1 MFHAKVAWKM
11 CNKYQGVIQM
21 LKRKIE
27 NTLLNWLKTENRNP
41 LILKGCRQCGKTFSV
56 LRFAQQHYKHVVY
69 LNFFENPDYK
79 TIFEG
84 SLKVDDV
91 VLMMSAFVGTDVR
104 FVPHKTVIVLDE
116 IQECPRARAAL
127 KFFKLDGRF
136 DVLATGSLLG
146 ISGYRSVDYS
156 VPVGYET
163 IIDMFPLDFEEFLWA
178 NGIENS
184 LIALL
189 KRCLEEEKPIP
200 EALHQRMRALLLQY
214 VVVGGMPHI
223 VDRFIKEKN
232 IALVREEQKLLIR
245 SYKDDMVKYAQG
257 ADKSRIRECYESIP
271 KQLARDNK
279 KFQFSLIKKTAR
291 SNQYVGS
298 IQWLEDTGL
307 IRRCYNLTLPELPL
321 EGNACHDKF
330 KVYMADIGLLIGM
343 LEDGTERYILQG
355 DLFGYKGAIFEN
367 LVADFFIKMKRPL
380 YYFQKDTG
388 LEVDFVMRYKSEAVL
403 LEVKATSGNTK
414 STRTI
419 LKHPEKYHVY
429 SAIKLGDYN
438 VGRREQLLT
447 LPLYMG
453 FLLSE
458 R

>member
-1 MFHAKVAWKM
+1 
-11 CNKYQGVIQM
+11 M

-27 NTLLNWLKTENRNP
+27 KTLLNWLNTENRNP

-56 LRFAQQHYKHVVY
+56 LQFAQQHYKHVVY
-69 LNFFENPDYK
+69 LNFFENPDYR

-91 VLMMSAFVGTDVR
+91 VLMMSAFVGANVR
-104 FVPHKTVIVLDE
+104 FIPHETVIVLDE

-146 ISGYRSVDYS
+146 ISGYRSEDYS

-178 NGIENS
+178 NGIEDA

-189 KRCLEEEKPIP
+189 KQCLEEERPVP
-200 EALHQRMRALLLQY
+200 EALHQRMIDLLLQY

-223 VDRFIKEKN
+223 VDQFIKEKN
-232 IALVREEQKLLIR
+232 VAFVREEQKLLIR
-245 SYKDDMVKYAQG
+245 SFEDDMVKYAQG
-257 ADKSRIRECYESIP
+257 ADKSRIRECFESIP

-298 IQWLEDTGL
+298 LQWLEDTGL

-321 EGNACHDKF
+321 EGNAYLDKF
-330 KVYMADIGLLIGM
+330 KVYMSDTGLFVGM
-343 LEDGTERYILQG
+343 LEDGTERDILQG

-388 LEVDFVMRYKSEAVL
+388 LEVDFVMRYKGEAVL

-419 LKHPEKYHVY
+419 LKHPEKYHVH

-453 FLLSE
+453 FLLTE

>member
-1 MFHAKVAWKM
+1 
-11 CNKYQGVIQM
+11 M

-27 NTLLNWLKTENRNP
+27 KTLLNWLNTENRNP

-91 VLMMSAFVGTDVR
+91 VLMMSAFVGANVR
-104 FVPHKTVIVLDE
+104 FIPHETVIVLDE

-146 ISGYRSVDYS
+146 ISGYRSEDYS

-178 NGIENS
+178 NGIEDA

-189 KRCLEEEKPIP
+189 KQCLEEERPVP
-200 EALHQRMRALLLQY
+200 EALHQRMRDLLLQY

-223 VDRFIKEKN
+223 VDQFIKEKN
-232 IALVREEQKLLIR
+232 VAFVREEQKLLIR
-245 SYKDDMVKYAQG
+245 SFEDDMVKYAQG
-257 ADKSRIRECYESIP
+257 ADKSRIRECFESIP

-298 IQWLEDTGL
+298 LQWLEDTGL
-307 IRRCYNLTLPELPL
+307 IRRCYNLTPPELPL
-321 EGNACHDKF
+321 EGNACQDKF
-330 KVYMADIGLLIGM
+330 KVYMADTGLFVGM
-343 LEDGTERYILQG
+343 LEDGTERDILQG

-380 YYFQKDTG
+380 YYFRKDSG
-388 LEVDFVMRYKSEAVL
+388 LEIDFIMCYKGEAVL
-403 LEVKATSGNTK
+403 LEVKTKSGNTK

-419 LKHPEKYHVY
+419 LKHPEKYHVH

-453 FLLSE
+453 FLLTE

>member
-1 MFHAKVAWKM
+1 
-11 CNKYQGVIQM
+11 M

-27 NTLLNWLKTENRNP
+27 KTLLNWLNTENRNP

-91 VLMMSAFVGTDVR
+91 VLMMSAFVGANVR
-104 FVPHKTVIVLDE
+104 FIPHETVIVLDE

-146 ISGYRSVDYS
+146 ISGYRSEDYS

-178 NGIENS
+178 NGIEDS

-189 KRCLEEEKPIP
+189 KQCLEEERPVP
-200 EALHQRMRALLLQY
+200 EALHQRMRDLLLQY

-223 VDRFIKEKN
+223 VDQFIKEKN
-232 IALVREEQKLLIR
+232 VAFVREEQKLLIR
-245 SYKDDMVKYAQG
+245 SFEDDMVKYAQG
-257 ADKSRIRECYESIP
+257 ADKSRIRECFESIP

-298 IQWLEDTGL
+298 LQWLEDTGL

-321 EGNACHDKF
+321 EGNACQDKF
-330 KVYMADIGLLIGM
+330 KVYMADTGLFVGM
-343 LEDGTERYILQG
+343 LEDGTERDILQG

-380 YYFQKDTG
+380 YYFRKDSG
-388 LEVDFVMRYKSEAVL
+388 LEIDFIMCYKGEAVL
-403 LEVKATSGNTK
+403 LEVKTKSGNTK

-419 LKHPEKYHVY
+419 LKHPEKYHVH

-453 FLLSE
+453 FLLTE

>member
-1 MFHAKVAWKM
+1 
-11 CNKYQGVIQM
+11 M

-27 NTLLNWLKTENRNP
+27 KTLLNWLNTENRNP

-91 VLMMSAFVGTDVR
+91 VLMMSAFVGANVR
-104 FVPHKTVIVLDE
+104 FIPHETVIVLDE

-146 ISGYRSVDYS
+146 ISSYRSEDYS

-178 NGIENS
+178 NGIEDA

-189 KRCLEEEKPIP
+189 KQCLEEERPVP
-200 EALHQRMRALLLQY
+200 EALHQRMRDLLLQY

-223 VDRFIKEKN
+223 VDQFIKEKN
-232 IALVREEQKLLIR
+232 VAFVREEQKLLIR
-245 SYKDDMVKYAQG
+245 SFEDDMVKYAQG
-257 ADKSRIRECYESIP
+257 ADKSRIRECFESIP

-291 SNQYVGS
+291 SNQYVRS
-298 IQWLEDTGL
+298 LQWLEDTGL

-321 EGNACHDKF
+321 EGNACQDKF
-330 KVYMADIGLLIGM
+330 KVYMSDTGLFVGM
-343 LEDGTERYILQG
+343 LEDGTERDILQG

-388 LEVDFVMRYKSEAVL
+388 LEVDFVMRYKGEAVL

-419 LKHPEKYHVY
+419 LKHPEKYHVH

-453 FLLSE
+453 FLLTE

>member
-1 MFHAKVAWKM
+1 
-11 CNKYQGVIQM
+11 M

-27 NTLLNWLKTENRNP
+27 QTLLNWLNTENRNP
-41 LILKGCRQCGKTFSV
+41 LILKGCRQCGKTYSV
-56 LRFAQQHYKHVVY
+56 LRFARQHYKHVVY
-69 LNFFENPDYK
+69 LNFFENPNYK

-84 SLKVDDV
+84 SLNVDDV
-91 VLMMSAFVGTDVR
+91 ILMMSAFTGADVR
-104 FVPHKTVIVLDE
+104 FIPHKTVIVLDE

-146 ISGYRSVDYS
+146 ISGYRSEDYS

-178 NGIENS
+178 NGIEES
-184 LIALL
+184 LITLL
-189 KRCLEEEKPIP
+189 EKCLEAEQPVP

-214 VVVGGMPHI
+214 TIVGGMPHI
-223 VDRFIKEKN
+223 VDQFVKERN
-232 IALVREEQKLLIR
+232 VALVREEQKLLI
-245 SYKDDMVKYAQG
+245 SSFKDDMVKYAQG
-257 ADKSRIRECYESIP
+257 ADKSRIRECFESIP

-291 SNQYVGS
+291 SGQYVGS
-298 IQWLEDTGL
+298 LQWLEDTGL
-307 IRRCYNLTLPELPL
+307 IRRCYNLMLPELPL
-321 EGNACHDKF
+321 EGNACQDMF
-330 KVYMADIGLLIGM
+330 KVYMADTGLFVGM
-343 LEDGTERYILQG
+343 LEDGTERDILQG
-355 DLFGYKGAIFEN
+355 NLYGYKGAIFEN

-380 YYFQKDTG
+380 FYFQKGSG
-388 LEVDFVMRYKSEAVL
+388 LEVDFVMRYKGEAVL
-403 LEVKATSGNTK
+403 LEVKARTGNAK
-414 STRTI
+414 STKTI
-419 LKHPEKYHVY
+419 LNHPEKYHVH

-438 VGRREQLLT
+438 IGRQGQLLT

-453 FLLSE
+453 FLLTE

>member
-1 MFHAKVAWKM
+1 
-11 CNKYQGVIQM
+11 M

-27 NTLLNWLKTENRNP
+27 KTLLNWLNTENRNP

-56 LRFAQQHYKHVVY
+56 LQFAQQHYKHVVY
-69 LNFFENPDYK
+69 LNFFENPDYR

-91 VLMMSAFVGTDVR
+91 VLMMSAFVGANVR
-104 FVPHKTVIVLDE
+104 FIPHETVIVLDE

-146 ISGYRSVDYS
+146 ISGYRSEDYS

-178 NGIENS
+178 NGIEDS

-189 KRCLEEEKPIP
+189 KQCLEEERPVP
-200 EALHQRMRALLLQY
+200 EALHQRMRDLLLQY

-223 VDRFIKEKN
+223 VDQFIKEKN
-232 IALVREEQKLLIR
+232 VAFVREEQKLLIR
-245 SYKDDMVKYAQG
+245 SFEDDMVKYAQG
-257 ADKSRIRECYESIP
+257 ADKSRIRECFESIP

-298 IQWLEDTGL
+298 LQWLEDTGL

-321 EGNACHDKF
+321 EGNACQDKF
-330 KVYMADIGLLIGM
+330 KVYMADTGLFVGM
-343 LEDGTERYILQG
+343 LEDGTERDILQG

-388 LEVDFVMRYKSEAVL
+388 LEVDFVMRYKGEAVL

-419 LKHPEKYHVY
+419 LKHPEKYHVH

-453 FLLSE
+453 FLLTE

>member
-1 MFHAKVAWKM
+1 
-11 CNKYQGVIQM
+11 M

-27 NTLLNWLKTENRNP
+27 KTLLNWFNTENRNP

-69 LNFFENPDYK
+69 LNFFENSDYK

-91 VLMMSAFVGTDVR
+91 VLMMSAFVGANVR
-104 FVPHKTVIVLDE
+104 FIPHETVIVLDE

-146 ISGYRSVDYS
+146 ISGYRSEDYS

-178 NGIENS
+178 NGIEDS

-189 KRCLEEEKPIP
+189 KQCLEEERPVP
-200 EALHQRMRALLLQY
+200 EALHQRMRDLLLQY

-223 VDRFIKEKN
+223 VDQFIKEKN
-232 IALVREEQKLLIR
+232 VAFVREEQKLLIR
-245 SYKDDMVKYAQG
+245 SFEDDMVKYAQG
-257 ADKSRIRECYESIP
+257 ADKSRIRECFESIP

-298 IQWLEDTGL
+298 LQWLEDTGL

-330 KVYMADIGLLIGM
+330 KVYMADTGLFVGM
-343 LEDGTERYILQG
+343 LEDGTERDILQG

-380 YYFQKDTG
+380 YYFRKDSG
-388 LEVDFVMRYKSEAVL
+388 LEIDFIMCYKGEAVL
-403 LEVKATSGNTK
+403 LEVKTKSGNSK

-419 LKHPEKYHVY
+419 LKHPEKYHVH

-453 FLLSE
+453 FLLTE

>member
-1 MFHAKVAWKM
+1 
-11 CNKYQGVIQM
+11 M

-27 NTLLNWLKTENRNP
+27 KTLLNWLNTENRNP

-56 LRFAQQHYKHVVY
+56 LQFAQRHYKHVVY
-69 LNFFENPDYK
+69 LNFFENPDYR

-91 VLMMSAFVGTDVR
+91 VLMMSAFVGANVR
-104 FVPHKTVIVLDE
+104 FIPHETVIVLDE

-146 ISGYRSVDYS
+146 ISGYRSEDYS

-178 NGIENS
+178 NGIEDS

-189 KRCLEEEKPIP
+189 KQCLEEERPVP
-200 EALHQRMRALLLQY
+200 EALHQRMRDLLLQY

-223 VDRFIKEKN
+223 VDQFIKEKN
-232 IALVREEQKLLIR
+232 VAFVREEQKLLIR
-245 SYKDDMVKYAQG
+245 SFEDDMVKYAQS
-257 ADKSRIRECYESIP
+257 ADKSRIRECFESIS

-298 IQWLEDTGL
+298 LQWLEDTGL

-330 KVYMADIGLLIGM
+330 KVYMADTGLFVGM
-343 LEDGTERYILQG
+343 LEDGTERDILQG

-380 YYFQKDTG
+380 YYFRKDSG
-388 LEVDFVMRYKSEAVL
+388 LEIDFIMCYKGEAVL
-403 LEVKATSGNTK
+403 LEVKAKSGNTK

-419 LKHPEKYHVY
+419 LKHPEKYHVH

>member
-1 MFHAKVAWKM
+1 
-11 CNKYQGVIQM
+11 M

-27 NTLLNWLKTENRNP
+27 KTLLNWLNTENRNP

-56 LRFAQQHYKHVVY
+56 LQFAQQHYKHVVY
-69 LNFFENPDYK
+69 LNFFENPDYRA
-79 TIFEG
+79 IFEG

-91 VLMMSAFVGTDVR
+91 VLMMSAFVGANVR
-104 FVPHKTVIVLDE
+104 FIPHETVIVLDE

-146 ISGYRSVDYS
+146 ISGYRSEDYS

-178 NGIENS
+178 NGIEDS

-189 KRCLEEEKPIP
+189 KQCLEEERPVP
-200 EALHQRMRALLLQY
+200 EALHQRMRDLLLQY

-223 VDRFIKEKN
+223 VDQFIKEKN
-232 IALVREEQKLLIR
+232 VAFVREEQKLLIR
-245 SYKDDMVKYAQG
+245 SFEDDMVKYAQG
-257 ADKSRIRECYESIP
+257 ADKSRIRECFESIP

-298 IQWLEDTGL
+298 LQWLEDTGL

-330 KVYMADIGLLIGM
+330 KVYMADTGLFVGM
-343 LEDGTERYILQG
+343 LEDGTERDILQG

-380 YYFQKDTG
+380 YYFRKDSG
-388 LEVDFVMRYKSEAVL
+388 LEIDFIMCYKGEAVL
-403 LEVKATSGNTK
+403 LEVKAKSGNTK

-419 LKHPEKYHVY
+419 LKHPEKYHVH

>member
-1 MFHAKVAWKM
+1 
-11 CNKYQGVIQM
+11 M

-27 NTLLNWLKTENRNP
+27 KTLLNWLNTENRNP

-69 LNFFENPDYK
+69 LNFFENPDYR

-91 VLMMSAFVGTDVR
+91 VLMMSAFVGANVR
-104 FVPHKTVIVLDE
+104 FIPHETVIVLDE

-146 ISGYRSVDYS
+146 ISGYRSEDYS

-178 NGIENS
+178 NGIEDA

-189 KRCLEEEKPIP
+189 KQCLEEERPVP
-200 EALHQRMRALLLQY
+200 EALHQRMRDLLLQY

-223 VDRFIKEKN
+223 VDQFIKEKN
-232 IALVREEQKLLIR
+232 VAFVREEQKLLIR
-245 SYKDDMVKYAQG
+245 SFEDDMVKYAQG
-257 ADKSRIRECYESIP
+257 ADKSRIRECFESIP

-298 IQWLEDTGL
+298 LQWLEDTGL

-321 EGNACHDKF
+321 EGNACQDKF
-330 KVYMADIGLLIGM
+330 KVYMADIGLFVGM
-343 LEDGTERYILQG
+343 LEDGTERDILQG

-388 LEVDFVMRYKSEAVL
+388 LEVDFVMRYKGEAVL

-419 LKHPEKYHVY
+419 LKHPEKYHVH

-438 VGRREQLLT
+438 VGRREQLLR

>member
-1 MFHAKVAWKM
+1 
-11 CNKYQGVIQM
+11 M

-27 NTLLNWLKTENRNP
+27 KTLLNWLNTENRNP

-56 LRFAQQHYKHVVY
+56 LRFAQQHYKQVVY
-69 LNFFENPDYK
+69 LNFFENPDYR

-91 VLMMSAFVGTDVR
+91 VLMMSAFVGANVR
-104 FVPHKTVIVLDE
+104 FIPHETVIVLDE

-146 ISGYRSVDYS
+146 ISGYRSEDYS

-178 NGIENS
+178 NGIEDS

-189 KRCLEEEKPIP
+189 KQCLEEERPVP
-200 EALHQRMRALLLQY
+200 EALHQRMRDLLLQY

-223 VDRFIKEKN
+223 VDQFIKEKN
-232 IALVREEQKLLIR
+232 VAFVREEQKLLIR
-245 SYKDDMVKYAQG
+245 SFEDDMVKYAQG
-257 ADKSRIRECYESIP
+257 ADKSRIRECFESIP

-298 IQWLEDTGL
+298 LQWLEDTGL
-307 IRRCYNLTLPELPL
+307 ICRCYNLTLPELPL
-321 EGNACHDKF
+321 EGNACQDKF
-330 KVYMADIGLLIGM
+330 KVYMADTGLFVGM
-343 LEDGTERYILQG
+343 LEDGTERDILQG

-388 LEVDFVMRYKSEAVL
+388 LEVDFVMRYKGEAIL

-419 LKHPEKYHVY
+419 LKHPEKYHVH

-453 FLLSE
+453 FLLTE

>member
-1 MFHAKVAWKM
+1 
-11 CNKYQGVIQM
+11 M

-27 NTLLNWLKTENRNP
+27 KTLLNWLNTENRNP

-56 LRFAQQHYKHVVY
+56 LRFAQQHYKQVVY
-69 LNFFENPDYK
+69 LNFFENPDYR

-91 VLMMSAFVGTDVR
+91 VLMMSAFVGANVR
-104 FVPHKTVIVLDE
+104 FIPHETVIVLDE

-146 ISGYRSVDYS
+146 ISGYRSEDYS

-178 NGIENS
+178 NGIEDS

-189 KRCLEEEKPIP
+189 KQCLEEERPVP
-200 EALHQRMRALLLQY
+200 EALHQRMRDLLLQY

-223 VDRFIKEKN
+223 VDQFIKEKN
-232 IALVREEQKLLIR
+232 VAFVREEQKLLIR
-245 SYKDDMVKYAQG
+245 SFEDDMVKYAQG
-257 ADKSRIRECYESIP
+257 ADKSRIRECFESIP

-298 IQWLEDTGL
+298 LQWLEDTGL

-330 KVYMADIGLLIGM
+330 KVYMADTGLFVGM
-343 LEDGTERYILQG
+343 LEDGTERDILQG

-388 LEVDFVMRYKSEAVL
+388 LEVDFVMRYKGEAVL

-419 LKHPEKYHVY
+419 LKHPEKYHVH

-447 LPLYMG
+447 LPLYVG
-453 FLLSE
+453 FLLTE

>member
-1 MFHAKVAWKM
+1 
-11 CNKYQGVIQM
+11 M

-27 NTLLNWLKTENRNP
+27 KTLLNWLNTENRNP

-91 VLMMSAFVGTDVR
+91 VLMMSAFVGANVR
-104 FVPHKTVIVLDE
+104 FIPHETVIVLDE

-146 ISGYRSVDYS
+146 ISGYRSEDYS

-163 IIDMFPLDFEEFLWA
+163 IIDMFPLDFEELLWA
-178 NGIENS
+178 NGIEDS

-189 KRCLEEEKPIP
+189 KQCLEEERPVP
-200 EALHQRMRALLLQY
+200 EALHQRMRDLLLQY

-223 VDRFIKEKN
+223 VDQFIKEKN
-232 IALVREEQKLLIR
+232 VAFVREEQKLLIR
-245 SYKDDMVKYAQG
+245 SFEDDMVKYAQG
-257 ADKSRIRECYESIP
+257 ADKSRIRECFESIP

-298 IQWLEDTGL
+298 LQWLEDTGL

-321 EGNACHDKF
+321 EGNACQDKF
-330 KVYMADIGLLIGM
+330 KVYMADIGLFVGM
-343 LEDGTERYILQG
+343 LEDGTERDILQG

-380 YYFQKDTG
+380 YYFRKDSG
-388 LEVDFVMRYKSEAVL
+388 LEIDFIMCYKGEAVL
-403 LEVKATSGNTK
+403 LEVKTKSGNTK

-419 LKHPEKYHVY
+419 LKHPEKYHVH

-453 FLLSE
+453 FLLTE

>member
-1 MFHAKVAWKM
+1 
-11 CNKYQGVIQM
+11 M

-27 NTLLNWLKTENRNP
+27 KTLLNWLNTENRNP

-91 VLMMSAFVGTDVR
+91 VLMMSAFVGANVR
-104 FVPHKTVIVLDE
+104 FIPHETVIVLDE

-146 ISGYRSVDYS
+146 ISGYRSEDYS

-163 IIDMFPLDFEEFLWA
+163 IVDMFPLDFEEFLWA
-178 NGIENS
+178 NGIEDA

-189 KRCLEEEKPIP
+189 KQCLEEERPVP
-200 EALHQRMRALLLQY
+200 EALHQRMRDLLLQY

-223 VDRFIKEKN
+223 VDQFIKEKN
-232 IALVREEQKLLIR
+232 VAFVREEQKLLIR
-245 SYKDDMVKYAQG
+245 SFEDDMVKYAQG
-257 ADKSRIRECYESIP
+257 ADKSRIRECFESIP

-298 IQWLEDTGL
+298 LQWLEDTGL

-330 KVYMADIGLLIGM
+330 KVYMADTGLFVGM
-343 LEDGTERYILQG
+343 LEDGTERDILQG

-380 YYFQKDTG
+380 YYFRKDSG
-388 LEVDFVMRYKSEAVL
+388 LEIDFIMCYKGEAVL
-403 LEVKATSGNTK
+403 LEVKAKSGNTK
-414 STRTI
+414 NTRTI
-419 LKHPEKYHVY
+419 LKHPEKYHVH

-453 FLLSE
+453 FLLTE

>member
-1 MFHAKVAWKM
+1 
-11 CNKYQGVIQM
+11 M

-27 NTLLNWLKTENRNP
+27 KTLLNWLNTENRNP

-56 LRFAQQHYKHVVY
+56 LQFAQQHYKHVVY
-69 LNFFENPDYK
+69 LNFFENPDYRA
-79 TIFEG
+79 IFEG

-91 VLMMSAFVGTDVR
+91 VLMMSAFVGANVR
-104 FVPHKTVIVLDE
+104 FIPHETVIVLDE

-146 ISGYRSVDYS
+146 ISGYRSEDYS

-178 NGIENS
+178 NGIEDS
-184 LIALL
+184 LIVLL
-189 KRCLEEEKPIP
+189 KQCLEEERPVP
-200 EALHQRMRALLLQY
+200 EALHQRMRDLLLQY

-223 VDRFIKEKN
+223 VDQFIKEKN
-232 IALVREEQKLLIR
+232 VAFVREEQKLLIR
-245 SYKDDMVKYAQG
+245 SFEDDMVKYAQS
-257 ADKSRIRECYESIP
+257 ADKSRIRECFESIS

-298 IQWLEDTGL
+298 LQWLEDTGL

-330 KVYMADIGLLIGM
+330 KVYMADTGLFVGM
-343 LEDGTERYILQG
+343 LEDGTERDILQG

-380 YYFQKDTG
+380 YYFRKDSG
-388 LEVDFVMRYKSEAVL
+388 LEIDFIMCYKGEAVL
-403 LEVKATSGNTK
+403 LEVKAKSGNTK

-419 LKHPEKYHVY
+419 LKHPEKYHVH

>member
-1 MFHAKVAWKM
+1 
-11 CNKYQGVIQM
+11 M

-27 NTLLNWLKTENRNP
+27 KTLLNWLNTENRNP

-56 LRFAQQHYKHVVY
+56 LRFAQQHYKQVVY
-69 LNFFENPDYK
+69 LNFFENPDYR

-91 VLMMSAFVGTDVR
+91 VLMMSAFVGANVR
-104 FVPHKTVIVLDE
+104 FIPHETVIVLDE

-146 ISGYRSVDYS
+146 ISGYRSEDYS

-178 NGIENS
+178 NGIEDS
-184 LIALL
+184 LIVLL
-189 KRCLEEEKPIP
+189 KQCLEEERPVP
-200 EALHQRMRALLLQY
+200 EALHQRMRDLLLQY

-223 VDRFIKEKN
+223 VDQFIKEKN
-232 IALVREEQKLLIR
+232 VAFVREEQKLLIR
-245 SYKDDMVKYAQG
+245 SFEDDMVKYAQG
-257 ADKSRIRECYESIP
+257 ADKSRIRECFESIP

-298 IQWLEDTGL
+298 LQWLEDTGL

-330 KVYMADIGLLIGM
+330 KVYMADTGLFVGM
-343 LEDGTERYILQG
+343 LEDGTERDILQG

-380 YYFQKDTG
+380 YYFRKDSG
-388 LEVDFVMRYKSEAVL
+388 LEIDFIMCYKGEAVL
-403 LEVKATSGNTK
+403 LEVKTKSGNTK

-419 LKHPEKYHVY
+419 LKHPEKYHVH

-453 FLLSE
+453 FLLTE

>member
-1 MFHAKVAWKM
+1 
-11 CNKYQGVIQM
+11 M

-27 NTLLNWLKTENRNP
+27 KTLLNWLNTENRNP

-69 LNFFENPDYK
+69 LNFFENPDYR

-91 VLMMSAFVGTDVR
+91 VLMMSAFVGANVR
-104 FVPHKTVIVLDE
+104 FIPHETVIVLDE

-146 ISGYRSVDYS
+146 ISGYRSEDYS

-178 NGIENS
+178 NGIEDS
-184 LIALL
+184 LIVLL
-189 KRCLEEEKPIP
+189 KQRLEEERAVP
-200 EALHQRMRALLLQY
+200 EALHQRMRDLLLQY

-223 VDRFIKEKN
+223 VDQFIKEKN
-232 IALVREEQKLLIR
+232 VAFVREEQKLLIR
-245 SYKDDMVKYAQG
+245 SFEDDMVKYAQG
-257 ADKSRIRECYESIP
+257 ADKSRIRECFESIP

-298 IQWLEDTGL
+298 LQWLEDTGL

-321 EGNACHDKF
+321 EGNACQDKF
-330 KVYMADIGLLIGM
+330 KVYMADTGLFVGM
-343 LEDGTERYILQG
+343 LEDGTERDILQG

-388 LEVDFVMRYKSEAVL
+388 LEVDFVMRYKGEAVL

-419 LKHPEKYHVY
+419 LKHPEKYHVH

-453 FLLSE
+453 FLLTE

>member
-1 MFHAKVAWKM
+1 
-11 CNKYQGVIQM
+11 M

-27 NTLLNWLKTENRNP
+27 KTLLNWLNTENRNP

-56 LRFAQQHYKHVVY
+56 LRFAQQHYKYVVY
-69 LNFFENPDYK
+69 LNFFENPDYRA
-79 TIFEG
+79 IFEG

-91 VLMMSAFVGTDVR
+91 VLMMSAFVGANVR
-104 FVPHKTVIVLDE
+104 FIPHETVIVLDE

-146 ISGYRSVDYS
+146 ISGYRSEDYS

-178 NGIENS
+178 NGIEDS

-189 KRCLEEEKPIP
+189 KQCLEEERPVP
-200 EALHQRMRALLLQY
+200 EALHQRMRDLLLQY

-223 VDRFIKEKN
+223 VDQFIKEKN
-232 IALVREEQKLLIR
+232 VAFVREEQKLLIR
-245 SYKDDMVKYAQG
+245 SFEDDMVKYAQG
-257 ADKSRIRECYESIP
+257 ADKSRIRECFESIP

-298 IQWLEDTGL
+298 LQWLEDTGL

-330 KVYMADIGLLIGM
+330 KVYMADTGLFVGM
-343 LEDGTERYILQG
+343 LEDGTERDILQG

-388 LEVDFVMRYKSEAVL
+388 LEVDFVMRYKGEAVL

-419 LKHPEKYHVY
+419 LKHPEKYHVH

-453 FLLSE
+453 FLLTE

>member
-1 MFHAKVAWKM
+1 MIFRVKVTK
-11 CNKYQGVIQM
+11 NVIRATKSM

-27 NTLLNWLKTENRNP
+27 KTLLNWLNTENRNP

-69 LNFFENPDYK
+69 LNFFENPDYR

-91 VLMMSAFVGTDVR
+91 VLMMSAFVGANVR
-104 FVPHKTVIVLDE
+104 FIPHETVIVLDE

-146 ISGYRSVDYS
+146 ISGYRSEDYS

-178 NGIENS
+178 NGIEDA

-189 KRCLEEEKPIP
+189 KHRLEEERPVP
-200 EALHQRMRALLLQY
+200 EALHQRMRDLLLQY

-223 VDRFIKEKN
+223 VDQFIKEKN
-232 IALVREEQKLLIR
+232 VAFVREEQKLLIR
-245 SYKDDMVKYAQG
+245 SFEDDMVKYAQG
-257 ADKSRIRECYESIP
+257 ADKSRIRECFESIP

-298 IQWLEDTGL
+298 LQWLEDTGL

-321 EGNACHDKF
+321 EGNACQDKF
-330 KVYMADIGLLIGM
+330 KVYMSDTGLFVGM
-343 LEDGTERYILQG
+343 LEDGTERDILQG

-380 YYFQKDTG
+380 YYFQRDTG
-388 LEVDFVMRYKSEAVL
+388 LEVDFVMRYKGEAVL

-419 LKHPEKYHVY
+419 LKHPEKYHVH

-453 FLLSE
+453 FLLTE

>member
-1 MFHAKVAWKM
+1 
-11 CNKYQGVIQM
+11 
-21 LKRKIE
+21 
-27 NTLLNWLKTENRNP
+27 
-41 LILKGCRQCGKTFSV
+41 
-56 LRFAQQHYKHVVY
+56 
-69 LNFFENPDYK
+69 
-79 TIFEG
+79 
-84 SLKVDDV
+84 
-91 VLMMSAFVGTDVR
+91 
-104 FVPHKTVIVLDE
+104 
-116 IQECPRARAAL
+116 
-127 KFFKLDGRF
+127 
-136 DVLATGSLLG
+136 
-146 ISGYRSVDYS
+146 
-156 VPVGYET
+156 
-163 IIDMFPLDFEEFLWA
+163 
-178 NGIENS
+178 
-184 LIALL
+184 
-189 KRCLEEEKPIP
+189 
-200 EALHQRMRALLLQY
+200 
-214 VVVGGMPHI
+214 
-223 VDRFIKEKN
+223 
-232 IALVREEQKLLIR
+232 
-245 SYKDDMVKYAQG
+245 MVKYAQG
-257 ADKSRIRECYESIP
+257 SDKSRIRECFESIP

-298 IQWLEDTGL
+298 LQWLEDTGL

-330 KVYMADIGLLIGM
+330 KVYMADTGLFVGM
-343 LEDGTERYILQG
+343 LEDGTERDILQG

-388 LEVDFVMRYKSEAVL
+388 LEVDFVMRYKGEAVL

-419 LKHPEKYHVY
+419 LKHPEKYHVH

-453 FLLSE
+453 FLLTE

>member
-1 MFHAKVAWKM
+1 
-11 CNKYQGVIQM
+11 M

-27 NTLLNWLKTENRNP
+27 KTLLNWLNTENRNP

-56 LRFAQQHYKHVVY
+56 LQFAQQHYKHVVY
-69 LNFFENPDYK
+69 LNFFENPDYRA
-79 TIFEG
+79 IFEG

-91 VLMMSAFVGTDVR
+91 VLMMSVFVGANVR
-104 FVPHKTVIVLDE
+104 FIPHETAIVLDE

-146 ISGYRSVDYS
+146 ISGYRSEDYS

-178 NGIENS
+178 NGIEDS

-189 KRCLEEEKPIP
+189 KQCLEEERPVP
-200 EALHQRMRALLLQY
+200 EALHQRMRDLLLQY

-223 VDRFIKEKN
+223 VDQFIKEKN
-232 IALVREEQKLLIR
+232 VAFVREEQKLLIR
-245 SYKDDMVKYAQG
+245 SFEDDMVKYAQG
-257 ADKSRIRECYESIP
+257 ADKSRIRECFESIS

-298 IQWLEDTGL
+298 LQWLEDTGL

-330 KVYMADIGLLIGM
+330 KVYMADTGLFVGM
-343 LEDGTERYILQG
+343 LEDGTERDILQG

-380 YYFQKDTG
+380 YYFRKDSG
-388 LEVDFVMRYKSEAVL
+388 LEIDFIMCYKGEAVL
-403 LEVKATSGNTK
+403 LEVKAKSGNTK

-419 LKHPEKYHVY
+419 LKHPEKYHVH

-453 FLLSE
+453 FLLTE

>member
-1 MFHAKVAWKM
+1 
-11 CNKYQGVIQM
+11 M

-27 NTLLNWLKTENRNP
+27 KTLLNWLNTENRNP

-69 LNFFENPDYK
+69 LNFFENPDYR

-91 VLMMSAFVGTDVR
+91 VLMMSAFVGANVR
-104 FVPHKTVIVLDE
+104 FIPHETVIVLDE

-146 ISGYRSVDYS
+146 ISGYRSEDYS

-178 NGIENS
+178 NGIEDS
-184 LIALL
+184 LIVLL
-189 KRCLEEEKPIP
+189 KQCLEEERPVP
-200 EALHQRMRALLLQY
+200 EALHQRMRDLLLQY

-223 VDRFIKEKN
+223 VDQFIKEKN
-232 IALVREEQKLLIR
+232 VAFVREEQKLLIR
-245 SYKDDMVKYAQG
+245 SFEDDMVKYAQG
-257 ADKSRIRECYESIP
+257 ADKSRIRECFESIP

-298 IQWLEDTGL
+298 LQWLEDTGL

-321 EGNACHDKF
+321 EGNARQDKF
-330 KVYMADIGLLIGM
+330 KVYMADTGLFVGM
-343 LEDGTERYILQG
+343 LEDGTERDILQG

-388 LEVDFVMRYKSEAVL
+388 LEVDFVMRYKGAAVL

-419 LKHPEKYHVY
+419 LKHPEKYHVH

-453 FLLSE
+453 FLLTE

>member
-1 MFHAKVAWKM
+1 
-11 CNKYQGVIQM
+11 M

-27 NTLLNWLKTENRNP
+27 KTLLNWLNTENRNP

-91 VLMMSAFVGTDVR
+91 VLMMSAFVGANVR
-104 FVPHKTVIVLDE
+104 FIPHETVIVLDE

-146 ISGYRSVDYS
+146 ISGYRSEDYS

-178 NGIENS
+178 NGIEDA

-189 KRCLEEEKPIP
+189 KQCLEEERPVP
-200 EALHQRMRALLLQY
+200 EALHQRMRDLLLQY

-223 VDRFIKEKN
+223 VDQFIKEKN
-232 IALVREEQKLLIR
+232 VAFVREEQKLLIR
-245 SYKDDMVKYAQG
+245 SFEDDMVKYAQG
-257 ADKSRIRECYESIP
+257 ADKSRIRECFESIP

-298 IQWLEDTGL
+298 LQWLEDTGL
-307 IRRCYNLTLPELPL
+307 IRRCYNLTPPELPL
-321 EGNACHDKF
+321 EGNACQDKF
-330 KVYMADIGLLIGM
+330 KVYMADTSLFVGM
-343 LEDGTERYILQG
+343 LEDGTERDILQG

-380 YYFQKDTG
+380 YYFRKDSG
-388 LEVDFVMRYKSEAVL
+388 LEIDFIMCYKGEAVL
-403 LEVKATSGNTK
+403 LEVKTKSGNTK

-419 LKHPEKYHVY
+419 LKHPEKYHVH

-453 FLLSE
+453 FLLTE

>member
-1 MFHAKVAWKM
+1 
-11 CNKYQGVIQM
+11 M

-27 NTLLNWLKTENRNP
+27 KTLLNWLNTENRNP

-69 LNFFENPDYK
+69 LNFFKNPDYR

-91 VLMMSAFVGTDVR
+91 VLMMSAFVGANVR
-104 FVPHKTVIVLDE
+104 FIPHETVIVLDE

-136 DVLATGSLLG
+136 DVLATGSLLS
-146 ISGYRSVDYS
+146 ISGYRSEDYS

-178 NGIENS
+178 NGIEDA

-189 KRCLEEEKPIP
+189 KQCLEEERPVP
-200 EALHQRMRALLLQY
+200 EALHQRMRDLLLQY

-223 VDRFIKEKN
+223 VDQFIKEKN
-232 IALVREEQKLLIR
+232 VAFVREEQKLLIR
-245 SYKDDMVKYAQG
+245 SFEDDMVKYAQG
-257 ADKSRIRECYESIP
+257 ADKSRIRECFESIP

-298 IQWLEDTGL
+298 LQWLEDTGL
-307 IRRCYNLTLPELPL
+307 ICRCYNLTLPELPL
-321 EGNACHDKF
+321 EGNACQDKF
-330 KVYMADIGLLIGM
+330 KVYMSDIGLFVGM
-343 LEDGTERYILQG
+343 LEDGTERDILQG

-388 LEVDFVMRYKSEAVL
+388 LEVDFVMRYKGEAVL

-419 LKHPEKYHVY
+419 LKHPEKYHVH

-453 FLLSE
+453 FLLTE

>member
-1 MFHAKVAWKM
+1 MIFRVKLTK
-11 CNKYQGVIQM
+11 NVIRATKSM

-27 NTLLNWLKTENRNP
+27 KTLLNWLNTENRNP

-69 LNFFENPDYK
+69 LNFFENPDYR

-91 VLMMSAFVGTDVR
+91 VLMMSAFVGANVR
-104 FVPHKTVIVLDE
+104 FIPHETVIVLDE

-146 ISGYRSVDYS
+146 ISGYRSEDYS

-178 NGIENS
+178 NGIEDA

-189 KRCLEEEKPIP
+189 KQCLEEERPVP
-200 EALHQRMRALLLQY
+200 EALHQRMRDLLLQY

-223 VDRFIKEKN
+223 VDQFIKEKN
-232 IALVREEQKLLIR
+232 VAFVREEQKLLIR
-245 SYKDDMVKYAQG
+245 SFEDDMVKYAQG
-257 ADKSRIRECYESIP
+257 ADKSRIRECFESIP

-298 IQWLEDTGL
+298 LQWLEDTGL

-321 EGNACHDKF
+321 EGNACQDKF
-330 KVYMADIGLLIGM
+330 KVYMADTGLFVGM
-343 LEDGTERYILQG
+343 LEDGTERDILQG

-380 YYFQKDTG
+380 YYFRKDSG
-388 LEVDFVMRYKSEAVL
+388 LEIDFIMCYKGEAVL
-403 LEVKATSGNTK
+403 LEVKAKSGNTK

-419 LKHPEKYHVY
+419 LKHPEKYHVH

-453 FLLSE
+453 FLLTE

>member
-1 MFHAKVAWKM
+1 
-11 CNKYQGVIQM
+11 M

-27 NTLLNWLKTENRNP
+27 KTLLNWLNTENRNP

-69 LNFFENPDYK
+69 LNFFENPDYR

-91 VLMMSAFVGTDVR
+91 VLMMSAFVGANVR
-104 FVPHKTVIVLDE
+104 FIPHETVIVLDE

-146 ISGYRSVDYS
+146 ISGYRSEDYS

-178 NGIENS
+178 NGIGDS

-189 KRCLEEEKPIP
+189 KQCLEEERPVP
-200 EALHQRMRALLLQY
+200 EALHQRMRDLLLQY

-223 VDRFIKEKN
+223 VDQFIKEKN
-232 IALVREEQKLLIR
+232 VAFVREEQKLLIR
-245 SYKDDMVKYAQG
+245 SFEDDMVKYAQG
-257 ADKSRIRECYESIP
+257 ADKSRIRECFESIP

-298 IQWLEDTGL
+298 LQWLEDTGL

-330 KVYMADIGLLIGM
+330 KVYMADTGLFVGM
-343 LEDGTERYILQG
+343 LEDGTERDILQG

-388 LEVDFVMRYKSEAVL
+388 LEVDFVMRYKGAAVL

-414 STRTI
+414 STSTI
-419 LKHPEKYHVY
+419 LKHPEKYHVH

-438 VGRREQLLT
+438 VGRREQLLR

>member
-1 MFHAKVAWKM
+1 
-11 CNKYQGVIQM
+11 M

-27 NTLLNWLKTENRNP
+27 KTLLNWLNTENRNP

-69 LNFFENPDYK
+69 LNFFENPDYR

-91 VLMMSAFVGTDVR
+91 VLMMSAFVGANVR
-104 FVPHKTVIVLDE
+104 FIPHETVIVLDE

-146 ISGYRSVDYS
+146 ISGYRSEDYS

-178 NGIENS
+178 NGIEDA

-189 KRCLEEEKPIP
+189 KQCLEEERPVP
-200 EALHQRMRALLLQY
+200 EALHQRMRDLLLQY

-223 VDRFIKEKN
+223 VDQFIKEKN
-232 IALVREEQKLLIR
+232 VAFVREEQKLLIR
-245 SYKDDMVKYAQG
+245 SFEDDMVKYAQG
-257 ADKSRIRECYESIP
+257 ADKSRIRECFESIP

-298 IQWLEDTGL
+298 LQWLEDTGL

-330 KVYMADIGLLIGM
+330 KVYMADTGLFVGM
-343 LEDGTERYILQG
+343 LEDGTERDILQG

-380 YYFQKDTG
+380 YYFRKDSG
-388 LEVDFVMRYKSEAVL
+388 LEIDFVMCYKGEAVL
-403 LEVKATSGNTK
+403 LEVKTKSGNTK

-419 LKHPEKYHVY
+419 LKHPEKYHVH

-453 FLLSE
+453 FLLTE

>member
-1 MFHAKVAWKM
+1 
-11 CNKYQGVIQM
+11 M

-27 NTLLNWLKTENRNP
+27 KTLLNWLNTENRNP

-56 LRFAQQHYKHVVY
+56 LQFAQQHYKHVVY
-69 LNFFENPDYK
+69 LNFFENPDYRA
-79 TIFEG
+79 IFEG

-91 VLMMSAFVGTDVR
+91 VLMMSVFVGANVR
-104 FVPHKTVIVLDE
+104 FIPHETVIVLDE

-146 ISGYRSVDYS
+146 ISGYRSEDYS

-178 NGIENS
+178 NGIEDS

-189 KRCLEEEKPIP
+189 KQCLEEERPVP
-200 EALHQRMRALLLQY
+200 EALHQRMRDLLLQY

-223 VDRFIKEKN
+223 VDQFIKEKN
-232 IALVREEQKLLIR
+232 VAFVREEQKLLIR
-245 SYKDDMVKYAQG
+245 SFEDDMVKYAQG
-257 ADKSRIRECYESIP
+257 ADKSRIRECFESIS

-298 IQWLEDTGL
+298 LQWLEDTGL

-330 KVYMADIGLLIGM
+330 KVYMADTGLFVGM
-343 LEDGTERYILQG
+343 LEDGTERDILQG

-380 YYFQKDTG
+380 YYFRKDSG
-388 LEVDFVMRYKSEAVL
+388 LEIDFIMCYKGEAVL
-403 LEVKATSGNTK
+403 LEVKAKSGNTK

-419 LKHPEKYHVY
+419 LKHPEKYHVH

-453 FLLSE
+453 FLLTE

>member
-1 MFHAKVAWKM
+1 
-11 CNKYQGVIQM
+11 M

-27 NTLLNWLKTENRNP
+27 KTLLNWLNTENRNP

-56 LRFAQQHYKHVVY
+56 LQFAQQHYKHVVY
-69 LNFFENPDYK
+69 LNFFENPDYR

-91 VLMMSAFVGTDVR
+91 VLMMSAFVGANVR
-104 FVPHKTVIVLDE
+104 FIPHETVIVLDE

-146 ISGYRSVDYS
+146 ISGYRSEDYS

-178 NGIENS
+178 NGIEDA

-189 KRCLEEEKPIP
+189 KQCLEEERPVP
-200 EALHQRMRALLLQY
+200 EALHQRMRDLLLQY

-223 VDRFIKEKN
+223 VDQFIKEKN
-232 IALVREEQKLLIR
+232 VAFVREEQKLLIR
-245 SYKDDMVKYAQG
+245 SFEDDMVKYAQG
-257 ADKSRIRECYESIP
+257 ADKSRIRACFESIP

-298 IQWLEDTGL
+298 LQWLEDTGL

-330 KVYMADIGLLIGM
+330 KVYMADTGLFVGM
-343 LEDGTERYILQG
+343 LEDGTERDILQG

-380 YYFQKDTG
+380 YYFRKDSG
-388 LEVDFVMRYKSEAVL
+388 LEIDFIMCYKGEAVL
-403 LEVKATSGNTK
+403 LEVKAKSGNTK

-419 LKHPEKYHVY
+419 LKHPEKYHVH
-429 SAIKLGDYN
+429 SAIKIGDYN

>member
-1 MFHAKVAWKM
+1 
-11 CNKYQGVIQM
+11 M

-27 NTLLNWLKTENRNP
+27 KTLLNWLNTENRNP

-56 LRFAQQHYKHVVY
+56 LQFAQQHYKHVVY
-69 LNFFENPDYK
+69 LNFFENPDYRA
-79 TIFEG
+79 IFEG

-91 VLMMSAFVGTDVR
+91 VLMMSAFVGANVR
-104 FVPHKTVIVLDE
+104 FIPHETVIVLDE

-146 ISGYRSVDYS
+146 ISGYRSEDYS

-178 NGIENS
+178 NGIEDS

-189 KRCLEEEKPIP
+189 KQCLEEERPVP
-200 EALHQRMRALLLQY
+200 EALHQRMRDLLLQY

-223 VDRFIKEKN
+223 VDQFIKEKN
-232 IALVREEQKLLIR
+232 VAFVREEQKLLIR
-245 SYKDDMVKYAQG
+245 SFEDDMVKYAQG
-257 ADKSRIRECYESIP
+257 ADKSRIRECFESIP

-298 IQWLEDTGL
+298 LQWLEDTGL

-330 KVYMADIGLLIGM
+330 KVYMADTGLFVGM
-343 LEDGTERYILQG
+343 LEDGTERDILQG

-388 LEVDFVMRYKSEAVL
+388 LEVDFVMRYKGEAVL

-419 LKHPEKYHVY
+419 LKHPEKYHVH

-453 FLLSE
+453 FLLTE

>member
-1 MFHAKVAWKM
+1 
-11 CNKYQGVIQM
+11 M

-27 NTLLNWLKTENRNP
+27 KTLLNWLNTENRNP

-56 LRFAQQHYKHVVY
+56 LRFAQQHYKQVVY
-69 LNFFENPDYK
+69 LNFFENPDYR

-91 VLMMSAFVGTDVR
+91 VLMMSAFVGANVR
-104 FVPHKTVIVLDE
+104 FIPHETVIVLDE

-146 ISGYRSVDYS
+146 ISGYRSEDYS

-178 NGIENS
+178 NGIEDS

-189 KRCLEEEKPIP
+189 KQCLEEERPVP
-200 EALHQRMRALLLQY
+200 EALHQRMRDLLLQY

-223 VDRFIKEKN
+223 VDQFIKEKN
-232 IALVREEQKLLIR
+232 VAFVREEQKLLIR
-245 SYKDDMVKYAQG
+245 SFEDDMVKYAQG
-257 ADKSRIRECYESIP
+257 ADKSRIRECFESIP

-298 IQWLEDTGL
+298 LQWLEDAGL
-307 IRRCYNLTLPELPL
+307 ICRCYNLTLPELPL
-321 EGNACHDKF
+321 EGNACQDKF
-330 KVYMADIGLLIGM
+330 KVYMADTGLFVGM
-343 LEDGTERYILQG
+343 LEDGTERDILQG

-388 LEVDFVMRYKSEAVL
+388 LEVDFVMRYKGAAVL

-419 LKHPEKYHVY
+419 LKHPEKYHVH

-453 FLLSE
+453 FLLTE